1 MVDSGMNKRYLFFI
15 PNDLTPSQMYYTSQ
29 NNSTSSG
36 FGGIQISG
44 SYSYISTVNLVR
56 SSGLTG
62 STTYS
67 GYNGS
72 GFSNTQYGSGY

>member
-1 MVDSGMNKRYLFFI
+1 MQKKYLFFI
-15 PNDLTPSQMYYTSQ
+15 PNDLTPNQMYYTSQ
-29 NNSTSSG
+29 DNASSSG

-44 SYSYISTVNLVR
+44 SYSYISTVNLFK
-56 SSGLTG
+56 SSGLSG

-72 GFSNTQYGSGY
+72 GYSNTQFGSGY